1 MPFYTLIVSMNVLIN
16 TSELHWYCVVIPVCL
31 LLIQIPLLSFLVL
44 CSLFLSQKSRKKK
57 EIWFLVQ
64 ASASEVL
71 ICGRNRSSMFLTSDD
86 TSFQKAAWKDL
97 KGSISQMVA
106 ALVMLLV
113 RQQELPSCSKKAET
127 IISWLT
133 S

>member
-31 LLIQIPLLSFLVL
+31 LLTQIPLLSFLVL
-44 CSLFLSQKSRKKK
+44 CSLFLSQTSRKKK

-71 ICGRNRSSMFLTSDD
+71 ICGRNRSSTFLTSDD